1 MMLKAASASHGQKQ
15 VAQQNNFDI
24 SVESGVIFCG

>member
-1 MMLKAASASHGQKQ
+1 MMLKAAGASHGQKQ
-15 VAQQNNFDI
+15 VAQQKKFDI